1 MRKSVLLLAALALV
15 ACSGSAFAADA
26 DRGKEFARRVC
37 ALCHVVMEGQNPRN
51 PDAPSFQAI
60 ATSQQFREKG
70 MEVLQKK
77 SFENAEFSAHSTT
90 IRRRGCLY
98 QITCQ
103 IAAG

>member
-37 ALCHVVMEGQNPRN
+37 ALCHVVMEGQNPRD

-60 ATSQQFREKG
+60 ATSRQFREKG
-70 MEVLQKK
+70 MEVLEKNHAKLPNIALTQQQSDDVGAYIK
-77 SFENAEFSAHSTT
+77 SLAK
-90 IRRRGCLY
+90 
-98 QITCQ
+98 
-103 IAAG
+103 

>member
-70 MEVLQKK
+70 MEVLQKNHSKMPNLALTQQQSDDVGAYIK
-77 SFENAEFSAHSTT
+77 SLAK
-90 IRRRGCLY
+90 
-98 QITCQ
+98 
-103 IAAG
+103 